1 MQGGHTET
9 RKVELV
15 IPGGAA
21 DDGGAYAGPWVAG
34 GAAAVGLL
42 LGILWWRW
50 RASRSEPAEV
60 AFRKLARRMGLTRAE
75 RRAIRKAA
83 GGTAPVALLLSA
95 DALERAVAS
104 TSTDAHLASAIKK
117 LRAA

>member
-1 MQGGHTET
+1 MQGGHTES
-9 RKVELV
+9 RRVELV
-15 IPGGAA
+15 LPGEGTA
-21 DDGGAYAGPWVAG
+21 DRTAHTGPWVAG
-34 GAAAVGLL
+34 GAAVVGLL

-50 RASRSEPAEV
+50 RASKCEPAEV

-75 RRAIRKAA
+75 RRAIRRAA

-104 TSTDAHLASAIKK
+104 ASTDAHLASAIRK